1 MSEYPE
7 VLPPRQAFPYCCRP
21 GCPNPAAHAELVTG
35 IGTHVVT
42 GAPLRCVRFLCVWH
56 GRGHM
61 TLADYDEQRAAEL
74 VRARLL
80 RHEWEWPV
88 ADVEMT
94 HQALS
99 KMSELVANPPEPS
112 ERLKAAARRYRRYAQ
127 QRVSAPTAPQVV
139 DAKKPSR

>member
-42 GAPLRCVRFLCVWH
+42 GAPLRRVRFLCAWH

-61 TLADYDEQRAAEL
+61 TLADYDEQRAAEQ

-80 RHEWEWPV
+80 HPERDGQWRTYTLR
-88 ADVEMT
+88 AG
-94 HQALS
+94 Q
-99 KMSELVANPPEPS
+99 ELVFDS
-112 ERLKAAARRYRRYAQ
+112 S
-127 QRVSAPTAPQVV
+127 VSPTTPQIV